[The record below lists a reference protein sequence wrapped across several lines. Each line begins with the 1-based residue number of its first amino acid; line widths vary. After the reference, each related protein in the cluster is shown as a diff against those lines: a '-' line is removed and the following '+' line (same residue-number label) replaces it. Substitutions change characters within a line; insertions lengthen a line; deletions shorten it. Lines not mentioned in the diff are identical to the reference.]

1 MIFKFMK
8 RKIFDKYSGVKIS
21 LLPTP
26 LYRLENISKMFDAEV
41 YCKRDDLTG
50 FAFGGNKTRKLEFLI
65 ADALNKKAD
74 TLIGIGGVQSNFC
87 RIASAV
93 GSVYGMEVHL
103 VLGGSKKP
111 KSATA
116 NLLLDNLFGAK
127 THFIESEN
135 WSDWENYA
143 KDLSEKFSG
152 KGKNVYYMPIG
163 GSSPVGALG
172 YVKAFDEIMQD
183 SKKMKTE
190 FDYIVHATA
199 SAGTQSGLVVGAELN
214 NWKGKIIGFGV
225 SKSNSQL
232 KKEIQKLA
240 GEVGKIFK
248 IGININNVYVDSK
261 YMGEKYAALTNEG
274 KEAVDIFA
282 RKEGILLDYVYSGK
296 AASGLIGY
304 LRKKKFEKK
313 AKILFLHT
321 GGNIHL
327 FK

>member
-1 MIFKFMK
+1 MN
-8 RKIFDKYSGVKIS
+8 RKIFEKYSAAEIS

-26 LYRLENISKMFDAEV
+26 LYRLNNISEMFGAEI

-65 ADALNKKAD
+65 SDALNKNAD

-87 RIASAV
+87 RIASAI
-93 GSVYGMEVHL
+93 GAAFGLEVHL
-103 VLGGSKKP
+103 VLGGSSKPKKP
-111 KSATA
+111 TA

-127 THFIESEN
+127 TYFLKSEN

-143 KDLSEKFSG
+143 KNLCNKLSSEG
-152 KGKNVYYMPIG
+152 KKVYYMPIG

-172 YVKAFDEIMQD
+172 YVKAFDEIISD
-183 SKKMKTE
+183 SKKLNIN
-190 FDYIVHATA
+190 FDYIFHATA
-199 SAGTQSGLVVGAELN
+199 SAGTQSGLIAGAAIN
-214 NWKGKIIGFGV
+214 KWKGKIIGIGV
-225 SKSNSQL
+225 SKNKKQL
-232 KKEIQKLA
+232 S
-240 GEVGKIFK
+240 GEVFNLSREIGKSFK
-248 IGININNVYVDSK
+248 IEINKNNVYVDSG
-261 YMGEKYAALTNEG
+261 YMGEKYAAPTKEG
-274 KEAVDIFA
+274 KSAVELFA
-282 RKEGILLDYVYSGK
+282 RKEGIMLDYVYSGK

-304 LRKKKFEKK
+304 LKKKKIEKN

>member
-1 MIFKFMK
+1 MD
-8 RKIFDKYSGVKIS
+8 RKIFKKYSGVKIS

-26 LYRLENISKMFDAEV
+26 LYKLENISKMFDVEV

-74 TLIGIGGVQSNFC
+74 TLIGIGGIQSNFC
-87 RIASAV
+87 RIASAI

-111 KSATA
+111 KKATA
-116 NLLLDNLFGAK
+116 NLMLDNLFGAK

-143 KDLSEKFSG
+143 KELSERLTK
-152 KGKNVYYMPIG
+152 KGKKVYYMPIG
-163 GSSPVGALG
+163 GSSAVGALG

-183 SKKMKTE
+183 SRKMKIK

-199 SAGTQSGLVVGAELN
+199 SAGTQSGLVVGAALN
-214 NWKGKIIGFGV
+214 KWKGKIIGFGV
-225 SKSNSQL
+225 SKGENQMQ
-232 KKEIQKLA
+232 KEIDVLSK
-240 GEVGKIFK
+240 EVGRIFK
-248 IGININNVYVDSK
+248 IGININNIYVDSK
-261 YMGEKYAALTNEG
+261 YMGKKYAAVTSEG
-274 KEAVDIFA
+274 KEAVEIFA
-282 RKEGILLDYVYSGK
+282 KKEGILLDYVYSGK
-296 AASGLIGY
+296 AAAGLIGY
-304 LRKKKFEKK
+304 LRKRKFEKR